1 MPVWDDSHLFP
12 SSRRG
17 LGSVGPGSPGHD
29 IDERIAINVRGVVAL
44 RWVAVVGQLVTILV
58 VHGLLGVPL
67 PLGPLFAV
75 LGMTAAL
82 NAALMIAYRSSPPR
96 RKGASPPWQH
106 ALALTMLFDLVAL
119 TALLYLT
126 GGMVNPFS
134 LFYFVNIV
142 LAAILLPR
150 SWVWGLNLF
159 AVGCVALLNVRFRPL
174 LELQLPASGAAA
186 PWLGSG
192 LVRLGSLLAYATC
205 GSVIVLFITRIRG
218 QVGHLE
224 DRVREL
230 ARAKARSERLE
241 SLGTLAA
248 GAAHELSS
256 PLSTIAVIT
265 KEVEGELVRGQ
276 VTDQTMQ
283 DVTTIRT
290 ELDRCRDILDRMSS
304 DAGLVIGES
313 LTKTT
318 VGELVRECVSGVD
331 PRAPVRVAIDPA
343 ITSIPLKAPLHGL
356 AQAIRGIVKNAVDAT
371 GNPADV
377 SCQAVTEGGQLAIR
391 IQDSGQGI
399 DDETLRRIGEP
410 FFTTKEPGKGTGLG
424 VFLAR
429 NVIER
434 LGGTMEFRSEPGRGT
449 LVTIRIP
456 LEFPQGGKSDDSVVR
471 RAGGLF

>member
-1 MPVWDDSHLFP
+1 MPVWDDSQLFP
-12 SSRRG
+12 STRRG
-17 LGSVGPGSPGHD
+17 LTSPGHD
-29 IDERIAINVRGVVAL
+29 IDERIAINVRGVVLL
-44 RWVAVVGQLVTILV
+44 RWVAVFGQLVTILA
-58 VHGLLGVPL
+58 VHGLLGVAL
-67 PLGPLFAV
+67 PLRLLLVVIGA
-75 LGMTAAL
+75 TAAV
-82 NAALMIAYRSSPPR
+82 NVCLMIAYRAAPPR
-96 RKGASPPWQH
+96 RKGSGPPWQH
-106 ALALTMLFDLVAL
+106 ALGLTMLYDLAAL
-119 TALLYLT
+119 TALLDLT
-126 GGMVNPFS
+126 GGMSNPFS

-150 SWVWGLNLF
+150 AWVWGLNLF
-159 AVGCVALLNVRFRPL
+159 AVACVALLNFRYRPL
-174 LELQLPASGAAA
+174 PGLHMLGGDSALGAS
-186 PWLGSG
+186 SG

-205 GSVIVLFITRIRG
+205 GSVIVLFIRRIRG
-218 QVGHLE
+218 QVEHLE
-224 DRVREL
+224 DRVRDL
-230 ARAKARSERLE
+230 AKAKARSERLE

-265 KEVEGELVRGQ
+265 KEVEGELFRGV
-276 VTDQTMQ
+276 VTDQTRE
-283 DVTTIRT
+283 DISTIRT

-318 VGELVRECVSGVD
+318 VGELVRECVTAVD
-331 PRAPVRVAIDPA
+331 SRGPVQVTIDPA
-343 ITSIPLKAPLHGL
+343 IPQIPLRAPLHGL

-377 SCQAVTEGGQLAIR
+377 ACQATTERGLLVIR
-391 IQDSGQGI
+391 VQDSGQGI

-434 LGGTMEFRSEPGRGT
+434 LGGTIEFSSQPGRGT

-471 RAGGLF
+471 RTSGLF